1 MMARQALRDESGS
14 ASLELVIVTPIF
26 IMGFVLLAFA
36 FGMIRTS
43 GAVSDVAAE
52 VATAASRADR
62 FSLSQAAVTEGQR
75 IASQQGLPCTEA
87 GGIFV
92 RGDIVTVAGAAGTE
106 ALQVTVR
113 CTVPN
118 SKLGVRGAPG
128 SQTFESIQ
136 ISPIDEWR
144 GGD

>member
-1 MMARQALRDESGS
+1 VTGPKRLIAERGS
-14 ASLELVIVTPIF
+14 ASLELVVVTPIL
-26 IMGFVLLAFA
+26 IIGLVLLAFT

-62 FSLSQAAVTEGQR
+62 FGFSQAAVAEGQR
-75 IASQQGLPCTEA
+75 IANLQGLPCTEP
-87 GGIFV
+87 GGIYV
-92 RGDIVTVAGAAGTE
+92 RGDIVSVPGAAGTE

-118 SKLGVRGAPG
+118 SKLGLRGAPG
-128 SQTFESIQ
+128 SQTFESVQ
-136 ISPIDEWR
+136 ISAIDEWR